1 MSDHL
6 QNCPHERRPG
16 TSVCLHCRHAERQAA
31 RARRGRIFS
40 HVMLAGAIL
49 GVVSVGVSAAV
60 AALDGKPDAAAAAT
74 LATAA
79 PASPAPSAA
88 AAGAPEKAVATEV
101 AAPAGPATV
110 TQALAV
116 SPAVTAPA
124 PEPRPAAPSLV
135 PLVPEG
141 ASPLADSMSVVR
153 SGDTVRVHF
162 DTELARTR
170 RPEKFDAI
178 VRSTLEQIYG
188 PAAERALA
196 SIAPGTLARDG
207 DLLAELPARG
217 IRIPVGDGSTL
228 SLWPATRPG
237 RDGPLVVSY
246 RAVVTP

>member
-1 MSDHL
+1 MSDNL

-16 TSVCLHCRHAERQAA
+16 TTVCLHCRHAERQAA

-40 HVMLAGAIL
+40 HLMLAGAIL

-60 AALDGKPDAAAAAT
+60 AALDGRPDAAAAT

-79 PASPAPSAA
+79 PTVPVPSAA
-88 AAGAPEKAVATEV
+88 TGAPEQAIATEV
-101 AAPAGPATV
+101 TAPARPTTV

-116 SPAVTAPA
+116 SPAPAAPA
-124 PEPRPAAPSLV
+124 PEPPPAAASLI

-141 ASPLADSMSVVR
+141 TSPLADSMSVSR
-153 SGDTVRVHF
+153 SGDTVLVHF
-162 DTELARTR
+162 DTELGRTR

-188 PAAERALA
+188 PAAERML
-196 SIAPGTLARDG
+196 SSVAPGTLAGGG

-217 IRIPVGDGSTL
+217 IRVPVGDGSTL
-228 SLWPATRPG
+228 AIWPATRPG

-246 RAVVTP
+246 RAIVTP